1 MRLALP
7 LVLALTFA
15 AAPPALAVTRA
26 EAAVHPAGD
35 YRVPD
40 LPAGHWATNATRIA
54 IANNVLHF
62 DASGNFNGDRL
73 LSPQEL
79 EAALEALAATAE
91 NIAAKGRI
99 PLMHGALTRVS
110 TSRDDVARLELAE
123 ALASFLGAAEAEEL
137 LATSQ
142 PTYVSEQLKDLGTEA
157 PNAVADVVDRYKVMA
172 GYPDNTFRPEERVTR
187 YQFAAIALGILN
199 AMRMAPLAQLPL
211 IVVVPVEAS
220 PPPPLIVQ
228 VPAAC
233 PPVPPVPTPT
243 PQRPNFRERA
253 AWVLAWQAANADNLA
268 TGQPFGQLPFAA
280 TVTGYP
286 GPLMLQDVTHFQL
299 DAARAYALD
308 TELRVGLSS
317 FKWQQF
323 QALPYLGAHAG
334 YGQAAGA
341 YGGMS
346 YGGLLS
352 VLPWEPLELHAR
364 VGQSALVAGQPLGT
378 FLNTYGLGADV
389 YLAPKLCLTL
399 GLDAWQAPIATGLAT
414 TMGGS
419 LGLGASF

>member
-7 LVLALTFA
+7 LVLALTLA

-54 IANNVLHF
+54 IANNVLRF
-62 DASGNFNGDRL
+62 DLRGNFNGDRL
-73 LSPQEL
+73 LAPREL
-79 EAALEALAATAE
+79 EASLEALAATAE
-91 NIAAKGRI
+91 HIAAKGRI
-99 PLMHGALTRVS
+99 PLLHGALTRVS
-110 TSRDDVARLELAE
+110 ISRDDVSRLELAE

-142 PTYVSEQLKDLGTEA
+142 PTYASERLKDLGEEPSPAVEA
-157 PNAVADVVDRYKVMA
+157 VVDRFKVMA

-187 YQFAAIALGILN
+187 YQFAAIALEVLN

-211 IVVVPVEAS
+211 IVVMPVEAT
-220 PPPPLIVQ
+220 PPPPVIVR

-233 PPVPPVPTPT
+233 PPEPPPP
-243 PQRPNFRERA
+243 PARRNFRERA

-268 TGQPFGQLPFAA
+268 SGQPFGQLPFAA

-308 TELRVGLSS
+308 TDLRVGLST

-389 YLAPKLCLTL
+389 YLAPKLCLAL
-399 GLDAWQAPIATGLAT
+399 GLDAWQAPAAGGLAT
-414 TMGGS
+414 TLGGS